1 MSGHGA
7 WKRVVPDLIRER
19 KETPLNR
26 SRVYRLA
33 RALLAT
39 MSVAGCTPTEQAPIE
54 AEKGSAI
61 VVLAKKIDEAGTE
74 TLLYKFSDGDQ
85 TSWDVGGPEDIYLE
99 ASRIIAGNATRQFI
113 LKADGTVRF
122 ELIDELLDSMREGG
136 VANVLLLT
144 SQQTVPESGV

>member
-1 MSGHGA
+1 MSGRGA

-54 AEKGSAI
+54 ADKGSVAP
-61 VVLAKKIDEAGTE
+61 VVEAPLTRVAFGSCAVQWAEQPIFRGVVDGATAFEQRVWFDELTE
-74 TLLYKFSDGDQ
+74 DGD
-85 TSWDVGGPEDIYLE
+85 TP
-99 ASRIIAGNATRQFI
+99 
-113 LKADGTVRF
+113 
-122 ELIDELLDSMREGG
+122 
-136 VANVLLLT
+136 
-144 SQQTVPESGV
+144 